1 MKEGSSSVCAM
12 EHHSTASTIHGG
24 AESDFREKKLT
35 TWWEDREWQVSPALG
50 GKGRRPRKDRRDAGR
65 GSEVGWGLTQRRA
78 REECWRQ
85 SSGIQRENKGSTEM
99 VQET

>member
-35 TWWEDREWQVSPALG
+35 TWWEDGERRRVRAQSPG
-50 GKGRRPRKDRRDAGR
+50 GPLHPRSDILVQLVGKKSGSGRDGR
-65 GSEVGWGLTQRRA
+65 GHT
-78 REECWRQ
+78 
-85 SSGIQRENKGSTEM
+85 GS
-99 VQET
+99 

>member
-35 TWWEDREWQVSPALG
+35 TWWEGEEWRPVRAQSAG
-50 GKGRRPRKDRRDAGR
+50 GPFDPRSVPSVQLVDKKSGRDGPDHI
-65 GSEVGWGLTQRRA
+65 GS
-78 REECWRQ
+78 
-85 SSGIQRENKGSTEM
+85 
-99 VQET
+99 